1 MAPLRL
7 PNLCYWRGHLQ
18 TTVDQW
24 TGNLP
29 AFDLLVDT
37 LNTEDELSVLSGYE
51 AKIQLVNLVLSSPLG
66 CHLGLETR
74 LAPWTPTVLALGRK
88 YNLLPPVQWL

>member
-1 MAPLRL
+1 MLLEGSFTNHSRSMD
-7 PNLCYWRGHLQ
+7 R
-18 TTVDQW
+18 D
-24 TGNLP
+24 LP

-51 AKIQLVNLVLSSPLG
+51 AKIQLVNLVLSSLLG
-66 CHLGLETR
+66 THLGLETR

-88 YNLLPPVQWL
+88 YNLLLQFSGFEV